1 MGTLPF
7 DMDLIRS
14 LADHRTGFLTH
25 VFSLGSEVGEIEGY
39 VLLVSLVF
47 ATWDKRLAF
56 RLAALTLIAMSLN
69 HVLKTLVMNPRP
81 FVGDGSWAERWAVS
95 PKRAAELAT
104 EYSTPSGHA
113 MSGAAFYTYL
123 YASVKDRRV
132 RVACLLLILL
142 TGLSRPY
149 LGVHY
154 LEDILIGWALGGAL
168 ALVAFRYAGEIGAKW
183 SRLSHLQQIAVA
195 GVWGVAIFIVS
206 LALVGWRI
214 GDLPLAF
221 VSHLGF
227 LMGIVIAYP
236 IEQRTLDFDPRS
248 ASVTKKMLRFV
259 LGVAL
264 VLGTL
269 QILDVAFDAVS
280 DDYTAWGFVLRYLRY
295 ALAGIAGIY
304 LGPLLFVKLGW
315 AERLQPATIAAPSVR
330 PFRAD
335 EWRTYRA
342 LRLRSL
348 ADAPDASARALAEE
362 EGRSDREWSDLFVAS
377 TSSPLQRSIVAEL
390 GGRPVGLAYGRVD
403 AAQPEIAHLYAMW
416 VDPAVRRSGI
426 GLALI
431 VAIADWARSAGV
443 RGVLLDVTED
453 NLPASALYARAGF
466 VETGER
472 SPLREGSPLFVR
484 TLRLAL

>member
-7 DMDLIRS
+7 DMDLMRL
-14 LADHRTGFLTH
+14 LADHRTDLLTH
-25 VFSLGSEVGEIEGY
+25 VFSLASAVGEIEGY

-56 RLAALTLIAMSLN
+56 RLAALTLITMSLN

-81 FVGDGSWAERWAVS
+81 FVGDGTWAERWAVS
-95 PKRAAELAT
+95 PERAAELVT

-113 MSGAAFYTYL
+113 MSGSAFYTYL

-154 LEDILIGWALGGAL
+154 LEDILIGWAIGAGL
-168 ALVAFRYAGEIGAKW
+168 ALVAIRYAAEIGEKW
-183 SRLSHLQQIAVA
+183 GRLSHLQQVA
-195 GVWGVAIFIVS
+195 LAGAWGVAVFVLT

-236 IEQRTLDFDPRS
+236 IEERTIDFDPRS
-248 ASVTKKMLRFV
+248 SSVTKKALRFV
-259 LGVAL
+259 VGVAL

-269 QILDVAFDAVS
+269 RILDAAFDAVS
-280 DDYTAWGFVLRYLRY
+280 DDFTAWGFVLRYVRY
-295 ALAGIAGIY
+295 ALAGIAGLY

-315 AERLQPATIAAPSVR
+315 AERRQPAIIAAVSVR

-348 ADAPDASARALAEE
+348 ADAPDAFARTLAEE
-362 EGRSDREWSDLFVAS
+362 EGRSDREWSDLLVAS

-390 GGRPVGLAYGRVD
+390 GGRAVGLAYGRID
-403 AAQPEIAHLYAMW
+403 AAQPEVAHLYAMW
-416 VDPAVRRSGI
+416 VDPAARRSGV
-426 GLALI
+426 GLAL
-431 VAIADWARSAGV
+431 VGAIADWARSGGA
-443 RGVLLDVTED
+443 RNVLLDATEG
-453 NLPASALYARAGF
+453 NAPAAALYARAGF
-466 VETGER
+466 VATAER